1 MPTTVL
7 DRPAAPVDDLTRRE
21 LIASGLAAAVLSACR
36 DRTGSSRDQRSE
48 EIGDT
53 TRSIAHDFATTDL
66 RLDLE
71 RIAVLDACSVDHLLA
86 VGVTPIAVQ
95 FEPPS
100 YLAGMLDG
108 IDVLS
113 DAGGDLR
120 IEALVA
126 ARPDLVI
133 AWRPFV
139 DDVLSE
145 IQQVA
150 PTIGVVQDS
159 FADWAAPLRFVA
171 DVVDRQRKAEELI
184 SVYERRVA
192 EITGALASAGM
203 TGHEVSV
210 VRSASDILCLA
221 AGNGSFSTPILD
233 TVGLVRS
240 GPQRQ
245 ESDFGEIDL
254 SLEAVDQADADII
267 FVLRRPEGDTEADAL
282 LDDALAGPLWPTL
295 RAVQF
300 GRVYDVAL
308 SPWLEGGAIAANLVL
323 DGIERLARRAP

>member
-1 MPTTVL
+1 MSIKLL
-7 DRPAAPVDDLTRRE
+7 DRPAVPVDNLTRRDFV
-21 LIASGLAAAVLSACR
+21 ASGLATALLSACGGG
-36 DRTGSSRDQRSE
+36 TGSSRDQRSE
-48 EIGDT
+48 EIGDA
-53 TRSIAHDFATTDL
+53 TRSIAHDFGTIDL
-66 RLDLE
+66 PLDLE
-71 RIAVLDACSVDHLLA
+71 RIAVLDARSVDHLLA
-86 VGVTPIAVQ
+86 MGVTPIAVQ

-120 IEALVA
+120 IEALVV
-126 ARPDLVI
+126 ARPDLII

-145 IQQVA
+145 VQQVA

-159 FADWAAPLRFVA
+159 FAEWAAPLRFVA
-171 DVVDRQRKAEELI
+171 DVVDRQRQAEELI
-184 SVYERRVA
+184 SVYEQRVA
-192 EITGALASAGM
+192 EIAGALASAGIA
-203 TGHEVSV
+203 GHEVSV
-210 VRSASDILCLA
+210 VRSASDILRLA
-221 AGNGSFSTPILD
+221 AGNGSFSAPILD
-233 TVGLVRS
+233 AVGLVRS

-295 RAVQF
+295 RAVQT

-323 DGIERLARRAP
+323 DDIERLARRAP